1 MEISE
6 IIGIIAG
13 IATTGSFIPQ
23 AYKVYKTKMTHDLSK
38 GMFLLLIGG
47 IIMWII
53 YGLLHEAIPIIAA
66 NSITLVLAIYIFIM
80 KIKHG

>member
-1 MEISE
+1 MDVSE

-23 AYKVYKTKMTHDLSK
+23 AYKVYKTKKTLDLST
-38 GMFLLLIGG
+38 GMFILLIGG

-53 YGLLHEAIPIIAA
+53 YGIQLEKIPIIAA
-66 NSITLVLAIYIFIM
+66 NSVTLVFAIYILVM

>member
-23 AYKVYKTKMTHDLSK
+23 AYKVYKTKTTHDLSK

>member
-1 MEISE
+1 MDISE
-6 IIGIIAG
+6 MIGIIAG

-23 AYKVYKTKMTHDLSK
+23 AYKVFKTKRTHDLST
-38 GMFLLLIGG
+38 GMFILLISG

-53 YGLLHEAIPIIAA
+53 YGLLYKALPIIAA
-66 NSITLVLAIYIFIM
+66 NSVTLVLAIYIFVM